1 VKQSPHEICHC
12 IETAKY
18 NISNPSTLFKPY
30 LLLHHFLLPLQP
42 LRSPPPT
49 TQALHHPPDRTEP
62 PIRQDGLGAR
72 ESSVL
77 AGHFLP
83 LPPPSP
89 SAPPSR
95 HHPTTILHHL
105 PAAPAATPCHSTFA
119 TSANRRAATGPPS
132 KVGGD
137 QPCPNN
143 LQTRDIT
150 GISSEL
156 EKKVEWGETIV
167 FEGFYFTRVRFN
179 FPLNE

>member
-1 VKQSPHEICHC
+1 MKQSPHEICHC

-95 HHPTTILHHL
+95 HHPTTILLTCLQHPPPRL
-105 PAAPAATPCHSTFA
+105 ATPRSPPLPIDVPPLA
-119 TSANRRAATGPPS
+119 LPLRSAVISLVPTIFKLVISPESRRSWRRKWNGVKQLCS
-132 KVGGD
+132 RGS
-137 QPCPNN
+137 
-143 LQTRDIT
+143 
-150 GISSEL
+150 ISL
-156 EKKVEWGETIV
+156 G
-167 FEGFYFTRVRFN
+167 
-179 FPLNE
+179 